1 MLPDDILVHYGTPR
15 HSGRYPWGSG
25 KDPYQSAK
33 GFFAERQRLRDQGLS
48 DTDIARAW
56 GMSTTEFRAI
66 GMHLGEEKRAGDISR
81 AVRMKQVGLP
91 NTVIAEK
98 MGINESSVRN
108 LLSKDASETKSN
120 VNRTADILAEQ
131 AKKHKYIEYG
141 AGVELNMGCSDAT
154 LRTAVEVLKQRGYV
168 TNEVYIKQ
176 AGSDKFTTL
185 KVLSPPGTKRSDLM
199 ANRDKIRTPGIAAD
213 LDGAF
218 TTGIKKPS
226 SISSKRI
233 KIRYDEDGGT
243 DMDGVIQIRRGVK
256 DLSLGN
262 STYAQVRI
270 AVDGTHYLKG
280 MAMYSDDLPKGVDV
294 VFNTNKKKGTPKL
307 GPKDN
312 TVLKPMKKDPDNP
325 FGATIRKQLY
335 FKSKDGKQKLSA
347 INIVNDEGT
356 WDKWSQS
363 LASQFLS
370 KQSPVLAKKQ
380 LAKVR
385 ESKQKQY
392 DDIMKLTNPS
402 LRKKLLIS
410 LADDCDSAS
419 VHLKAKA
426 LPGQSSQVILPLP
439 HMKKNEIYAPNY
451 RDGEVVSLV
460 RYPHGGTFEIPQLVV
475 NNRNKK
481 ARRTLGQVT
490 DAVGIHPS
498 VAERLSGADFDGDS
512 VVVIPHRG
520 KTRIKATK
528 PLKGLEGFDPKR
540 AYPKYTG
547 MKVMSD
553 TQTQMGKIS
562 NLITDMT
569 IKGASEQELARAV
582 RHSMVVIDAE
592 KHQLNYK
599 QSERDNGISALK
611 KKYQSGGASTLISRA
626 SGEKRIPKRRARSAR
641 EGGGI
646 DPKTGKKVLVE
657 TGESYIDSR
666 GKKVL
671 RTEKAPRMVLT
682 DDAYSLSSG
691 TRMENLYAE
700 HANSLKALANK
711 ARKEAVSQ
719 PRVKKNPQ
727 AARRYSREVAE
738 LKAQINVARK
748 AKPLERQAQV
758 IANGVV
764 DAKVRSNPDM
774 SYKDRAKVT
783 AMALK
788 TARQRLGYDRNATRI
803 RPTPLQYRAIQEG
816 AVSQSM
822 IDQILESADLD
833 HLKSLAMPKQTQPL
847 TRRQANRIS
856 IYRKN
861 GSTVAEIA
869 DALGISPARVREYLS
884 GTATVV

>member
-1 MLPDDILVHYGTPR
+1 MLRDDILVHYGTPR

-81 AVRMKQVGLP
+81 AVRMKQAGLP

-108 LLSKDASETKSN
+108 LLSKDVRETRSN
-120 VNRTADILAEQ
+120 VKRTADILAEQ

-213 LDGAF
+213 LDGTF

-226 SISSKRI
+226 SISSKRV
-233 KIRYDEDGGT
+233 KVRYDEDGGT

-335 FKSKDGKQKLSA
+335 FKGKDGKQKLSA

-599 QSERDNGISALK
+599 QSERDNGIAALK

-626 SGEKRIPKRRARSAR
+626 SGEKRIPKRKARSAR

-646 DPKTGKKVLVE
+646 DPKTGKRVWVE

-671 RTEKAPRMVLT
+671 RTEKAPRMALT

-884 GTATVV
+884 GTATVA

>member
-1 MLPDDILVHYGTPR
+1 MLQDDILVHYGTPR

-33 GFFAERQRLRDQGLS
+33 GFFAERQRLRDQGMS

-81 AVRMKQVGLP
+81 AVRMKQAGLP

-108 LLSKDASETKSN
+108 LLSKDVHDTKSN
-120 VNRTADILAEQ
+120 VNKTADILADQ
-131 AKKHKYIEYG
+131 AKKYKYIEYG

-218 TTGIKKPS
+218 TTGIKKPE

-233 KIRYDEDGGT
+233 KVRYDEDGGT

-335 FKSKDGKQKLSA
+335 FKGKDGKQKLSA

-451 RDGEVVSLV
+451 RNGEVVSLV

-520 KTRIKATK
+520 KTKIKATK

-540 AYPKYTG
+540 AYPKYKG

-599 QSERDNGISALK
+599 QSERDNGIAALK

-626 SGEKRIPKRRARSAR
+626 SGEKRIPKRKIRSAR
-641 EGGGI
+641 DGGGI
-646 DPKTGKKVLVE
+646 DPKTGKKVWVE

-671 RTEKAPRMVLT
+671 RTEKAPRMALT
-682 DDAYSLSSG
+682 DNAYSLSSG

-833 HLKSLAMPKQTQPL
+833 HLKSLAMPKKTQPL
-847 TRRQANRIS
+847 TRSQANRIS

>member
-48 DTDIARAW
+48 DTDIARGW

-81 AVRMKQVGLP
+81 AVRMKQAGLP

-108 LLSKDASETKSN
+108 LLSKDAREIKSN

-168 TNEVYIKQ
+168 ANEVYIKQ

-226 SISSKRI
+226 SISSNRVKV
-233 KIRYDEDGGT
+233 RYDEDGGT

-280 MAMYSDDLPKGVDV
+280 MAMYSDDMPKGVDV

-335 FKSKDGKQKLSA
+335 YKGKDGKQKLSA

-481 ARRTLGQVT
+481 ARHILGQVT

-540 AYPKYTG
+540 AYPKYDG

-569 IKGASEQELARAV
+569 IKGASEQELSRAV

-599 QSERDNGISALK
+599 QSERDNGIAALK

-626 SGEKRIPKRRARSAR
+626 SGEKRIPKRKTRSAR

-646 DPKTGKKVLVE
+646 DPKTGKKVWVE

-671 RTEKAPRMVLT
+671 RTEKAPRMALT

-833 HLKSLAMPKQTQPL
+833 HLKSLAMPKKTQPL
-847 TRRQANRIS
+847 TRSQANRIS

-884 GTATVV
+884 GTATVA

>member
-1 MLPDDILVHYGTPR
+1 MLPNDILVHYGTPR

-33 GFFAERQRLRDQGLS
+33 SFFAERQRLRDQGLS

-81 AVRMKQVGLP
+81 AVRMKQAGLP

-120 VNRTADILAEQ
+120 VSKTADILAEQ

-218 TTGIKKPS
+218 TTGIKKPT

-233 KIRYDEDGGT
+233 KVRYEEDGGT

-335 FKSKDGKQKLSA
+335 FKGTDGKQKLSA

-370 KQSPVLAKKQ
+370 KQSPLLAKKQ
-380 LAKVR
+380 LAKVQ

-439 HMKKNEIYAPNY
+439 HIKKNEIYAPNY
-451 RDGEVVSLV
+451 RNGEVVSLV

-481 ARRTLGQVT
+481 ARHTLGQVT

-520 KTRIKATK
+520 KTKIKATK

-540 AYPKYTG
+540 AYPKYEG

-599 QSERDNGISALK
+599 QSERDNGIAALK

-626 SGEKRIPKRRARSAR
+626 SGEKRIPKRKIRSAR
-641 EGGGI
+641 DGGGI
-646 DPKTGKKVLVE
+646 DPKTGKKVWVE

-671 RTEKAPRMVLT
+671 RTEKAPRMALT
-682 DDAYSLSSG
+682 DNAYSLSSG

-774 SYKDRAKVT
+774 SYKDRAKVA
-783 AMALK
+783 AMALN
-788 TARQRLGYDRNATRI
+788 TARQRLGYDRDATRI

-833 HLKSLAMPKQTQPL
+833 HLKSLAMPKKTQPL
-847 TRRQANRIS
+847 TRSQANRIS

-884 GTATVV
+884 GAAAVA

>member
-56 GMSTTEFRAI
+56 GMSTTEFRAV

-81 AVRMKQVGLP
+81 AVRMKQAGLP

-108 LLSKDASETKSN
+108 LLSKDAREIKSN

-131 AKKHKYIEYG
+131 AEKHKYIEYG

-154 LRTAVEVLKQRGYV
+154 LRTAVEVLKRRGYV

-176 AGSDKFTTL
+176 SGSDKFTTL

-218 TTGIKKPS
+218 TTGIEKPS
-226 SISSKRI
+226 AISSKRV
-233 KIRYDEDGGT
+233 KVRYDEDGGT

-280 MAMYSDDLPKGVDV
+280 MAMYSDDLPKGIDV

-335 FKSKDGKQKLSA
+335 FKGKDGKQKLSA

-370 KQSPVLAKKQ
+370 KQSPILAKKQ

-481 ARRTLGQVT
+481 ARRILGQVT

-520 KTRIKATK
+520 KTGIKATK

-540 AYPKYTG
+540 AYPKYDG

-599 QSERDNGISALK
+599 QSERDNGIAALK

-646 DPKTGKKVLVE
+646 DPKTGKKVWVE
-657 TGESYIDSR
+657 TRESYIDSR

-671 RTEKAPRMVLT
+671 RTEKAPRMALT

>member
-81 AVRMKQVGLP
+81 AVRMKQAGLP

-108 LLSKDASETKSN
+108 LLSKDARETKSN

-233 KIRYDEDGGT
+233 KVRYDEEGGT

-307 GPKDN
+307 GPKDD

-335 FKSKDGKQKLSA
+335 YKGKDGKQKLSA

-599 QSERDNGISALK
+599 QSERDNGIAALK

-626 SGEKRIPKRRARSAR
+626 GGEKRIPKRKIRSAR

-646 DPKTGKKVLVE
+646 DPKTGKKVWVE

-666 GKKVL
+666 GKNVL
-671 RTEKAPRMVLT
+671 RTEKAPRMALT

-719 PRVKKNPQ
+719 PRAKKNPQ

-774 SYKDRAKVT
+774 PYKDRAKVT

-833 HLKSLAMPKQTQPL
+833 HLKSLAMPKKTQPL
-847 TRRQANRIS
+847 TRSQANRIS

-884 GTATVV
+884 GTATVA

>member
-81 AVRMKQVGLP
+81 AVRMKQAGLP

-108 LLSKDASETKSN
+108 LLSKDTREIKSN

-131 AKKHKYIEYG
+131 AKKYKYVEYG

-218 TTGIKKPS
+218 TTGIEKPS

-233 KIRYDEDGGT
+233 KVRYDEDGGT

-335 FKSKDGKQKLSA
+335 FKDRDGKQKLSA

-475 NNRNKK
+475 NNRNRK
-481 ARRTLGQVT
+481 ARRILGQVT
-490 DAVGIHPS
+490 DAVGIHPG

-520 KTRIKATK
+520 KTRIKASK

-540 AYPKYTG
+540 AYPKYDG

-599 QSERDNGISALK
+599 QSERDNGIAALK

-626 SGEKRIPKRRARSAR
+626 SGEKRIPKRKIRSAR

-646 DPKTGKKVLVE
+646 DLKTGKKVWIE
-657 TGESYIDSR
+657 TGESYINSR
-666 GKKVL
+666 GKKVV
-671 RTEKAPRMVLT
+671 RTEKAPRMALT
-682 DDAYSLSSG
+682 DDAHSLSSG
-691 TRMENLYAE
+691 TRMEKLYAE

-719 PRVKKNPQ
+719 PRVEKNPQ

>member
-1 MLPDDILVHYGTPR
+1 MLPNDILVHYGTPR

-48 DTDIARAW
+48 DTEIARAW

-108 LLSKDASETKSN
+108 LLSKDTRETRSG
-120 VNRTADILAEQ
+120 VNKTADILAEQ
-131 AKKHKYIEYG
+131 AKKYKYIEYG

-185 KVLSPPGTKRSDLM
+185 KVLSPPGTKRYDLM

-226 SISSKRI
+226 SISSKRV
-233 KIRYDEDGGT
+233 KVRYDEDGGT

-335 FKSKDGKQKLSA
+335 FKGKDGKQKLSA

-370 KQSPVLAKKQ
+370 KQSPLLAKKQ
-380 LAKVR
+380 LAKVL

-410 LADDCDSAS
+410 LADDCDSSS
-419 VHLKAKA
+419 VHLKAKS

-481 ARRTLGQVT
+481 ARRILGQVT

-540 AYPKYTG
+540 AYPKYDG

-599 QSERDNGISALK
+599 QSERDNGIAALK

-626 SGEKRIPKRRARSAR
+626 SGEKRIPKRKTRSAR

-646 DPKTGKKVLVE
+646 DPKTGKKVWVE

-671 RTEKAPRMVLT
+671 RTEKAPRMALT

-719 PRVKKNPQ
+719 PRVEKNPQ

-774 SYKDRAKVT
+774 PYKDRAKVT

-861 GSTVAEIA
+861 GSTIAEIA

>member
-33 GFFAERQRLRDQGLS
+33 GFFAERRRLRDQGLS

-81 AVRMKQVGLP
+81 AVRMKQAGLP

-108 LLSKDASETKSN
+108 LLSKDAREVKSG

-233 KIRYDEDGGT
+233 KVRYDEDGGT

-335 FKSKDGKQKLSA
+335 YKGKDGKQKLSA

-370 KQSPVLAKKQ
+370 KQSPVLAKEQ
-380 LAKVR
+380 LSKVR

-599 QSERDNGISALK
+599 QSERDNGIAALK
-611 KKYQSGGASTLISRA
+611 NKYQSGGASTLISRA
-626 SGEKRIPKRRARSAR
+626 SGEKRIPKRKIRSAR
-641 EGGGI
+641 DGGGI
-646 DPKTGKKVLVE
+646 DPNTGKKAWVE

-671 RTEKAPRMVLT
+671 RTEKAPRMALT

-719 PRVKKNPQ
+719 PRAKKNLQ

-774 SYKDRAKVT
+774 PYKDRAKVT

-833 HLKSLAMPKQTQPL
+833 HLKSLAMPKKTQPL
-847 TRRQANRIS
+847 TRSQANRIS

-884 GTATVV
+884 GTATVA

>member
-81 AVRMKQVGLP
+81 AVRMKQAGLP

-108 LLSKDASETKSN
+108 LLSKDTREIKSN

-233 KIRYDEDGGT
+233 KVRYDEDGGT

-335 FKSKDGKQKLSA
+335 FKDKDGKRKLSA

-451 RDGEVVSLV
+451 RDGEIVSLV

-481 ARRTLGQVT
+481 ARRILGQVT

-528 PLKGLEGFDPKR
+528 PLKGLEGFDTKR
-540 AYPKYTG
+540 AYPKYDG

-599 QSERDNGISALK
+599 QSERDNGIAALK

-626 SGEKRIPKRRARSAR
+626 GGEKRIPKRRARSAR

-671 RTEKAPRMVLT
+671 RTEKAPRMALT

-884 GTATVV
+884 GTATVI

>member
-1 MLPDDILVHYGTPR
+1 MLPNDILVHYGTPR

-81 AVRMKQVGLP
+81 AVRMKQAGLP

-108 LLSKDASETKSN
+108 LLSKDASEIKSN

-226 SISSKRI
+226 SISSKRV
-233 KIRYDEDGGT
+233 KVRYDEDGGT

-280 MAMYSDDLPKGVDV
+280 MAMYSDDMPKGVDV

-312 TVLKPMKKDPDNP
+312 TVLKTMKKDPDNP

-335 FKSKDGKQKLSA
+335 FTGKDGKQKLSA

-370 KQSPVLAKKQ
+370 KQSPILAKKQ

-419 VHLKAKA
+419 VHLKAKS

-481 ARRTLGQVT
+481 ARRILGQVT

-540 AYPKYTG
+540 AYPKYNG

-599 QSERDNGISALK
+599 QSERDNGIAALK

-626 SGEKRIPKRRARSAR
+626 SGEKRIPKRRGRSAR

-646 DPKTGKKVLVE
+646 DPKTGKKVWVE

-671 RTEKAPRMVLT
+671 RTEKAPRMALT

-833 HLKSLAMPKQTQPL
+833 HLKSLAMPKQTHPL
-847 TRRQANRIS
+847 SRRQANRIS

>member
-33 GFFAERQRLRDQGLS
+33 GFFAERQRLRDQGMS

-81 AVRMKQVGLP
+81 AVRMKQAGLP

-108 LLSKDASETKSN
+108 LLSKDAHETKSN
-120 VNRTADILAEQ
+120 VNKTADILAEQ

-218 TTGIKKPS
+218 TTGIKKPT

-233 KIRYDEDGGT
+233 KVRYDEDGGT
-243 DMDGVIQIRRGVK
+243 DMDGVVQIRRGVK

-294 VFNTNKKKGTPKL
+294 VFNTNKKRGTPKL

-335 FKSKDGKQKLSA
+335 FKGKDGKQKLSA

-392 DDIMKLTNPS
+392 NDIMQLTNPS

-419 VHLKAKA
+419 VHLKAKS

-451 RDGEVVSLV
+451 RNGEVVSLV

-520 KTRIKATK
+520 KTKIKATK

-540 AYPKYTG
+540 AYPKYKG

-599 QSERDNGISALK
+599 QSERDNGIAALK

-626 SGEKRIPKRRARSAR
+626 GGEKRIPKRKIRSAR
-641 EGGGI
+641 DGGGI
-646 DPKTGKKVLVE
+646 DPKTGKKVWVE

-671 RTEKAPRMVLT
+671 RTEKAPRMALT
-682 DDAYSLSSG
+682 DNAYSLSSG

-884 GTATVV
+884 GTAKVV

>member
-81 AVRMKQVGLP
+81 AVRMKQAGLP

-108 LLSKDASETKSN
+108 LLSKDAREIKSN

-131 AKKHKYIEYG
+131 ADKYKYIEYG

-168 TNEVYIKQ
+168 ANEVYIKQ

-226 SISSKRI
+226 SISSKRV
-233 KIRYDEDGGT
+233 KVRYDEDGGT

-294 VFNTNKKKGTPKL
+294 VFNTNKNKGTPKL

-335 FKSKDGKQKLSA
+335 FKGKDGKQKLSA

-419 VHLKAKA
+419 VHLKAKS

-481 ARRTLGQVT
+481 ARRILGQVT

-520 KTRIKATK
+520 KTRIKSSK
-528 PLKGLEGFDPKR
+528 PLKGLDGFDPKR
-540 AYPKYTG
+540 AYPKYDG

-599 QSERDNGISALK
+599 QSERDNGIAALK

-626 SGEKRIPKRRARSAR
+626 SGEKRVPKRKIRSAR

-646 DPKTGKKVLVE
+646 DPKTGKKVWTE

-671 RTEKAPRMVLT
+671 RTEKVPRMALT

-884 GTATVV
+884 GTARVV

>member
-81 AVRMKQVGLP
+81 AVRMKQAGLP

-108 LLSKDASETKSN
+108 LLSKDTHETKSN
-120 VNRTADILAEQ
+120 VNKTADILAEQ
-131 AKKHKYIEYG
+131 AKKYKYIEYG

-233 KIRYDEDGGT
+233 KVRYDEDGGT

-335 FKSKDGKQKLSA
+335 FKGKDGKQKLSA

-451 RDGEVVSLV
+451 RDGEIVSLV

-540 AYPKYTG
+540 AYPKYDG

-599 QSERDNGISALK
+599 QSERDNGIAALK

-626 SGEKRIPKRRARSAR
+626 SGEKRIPKRKIRSAR

-646 DPKTGKKVLVE
+646 DPKTGKKVWVE

-671 RTEKAPRMVLT
+671 RTEKAPRMALT
-682 DDAYSLSSG
+682 DDARSLSSG

-719 PRVKKNPQ
+719 PRIKKNPQ

-833 HLKSLAMPKQTQPL
+833 HLKSLAMPKQTHPL

>member
-1 MLPDDILVHYGTPR
+1 MLPNDILVHYGTPR

-81 AVRMKQVGLP
+81 AVRMKQAGLP

-108 LLSKDASETKSN
+108 LLSKDIRETRSN
-120 VNRTADILAEQ
+120 VDKTADILAEQ

-185 KVLSPPGTKRSDLM
+185 KVLSPPGTKRSELM

-213 LDGAF
+213 LEGAF
-218 TTGIKKPS
+218 TTGIQKPS
-226 SISSKRI
+226 SISSKRV
-233 KIRYDEDGGT
+233 KVRYDEDGGT

-312 TVLKPMKKDPDNP
+312 TVLKPMKNDPDNP

-335 FKSKDGKQKLSA
+335 FKGKDGKQKLSA

-380 LAKVR
+380 LTKVR

-481 ARRTLGQVT
+481 ARRILGQVT

-540 AYPKYTG
+540 AYPKYNG

-599 QSERDNGISALK
+599 QSERDNGIAALK

-626 SGEKRIPKRRARSAR
+626 SGEKRIPKRRVRSAR

-646 DPKTGKKVLVE
+646 DPKTGKKVFVE
-657 TGESYIDSR
+657 TGESYINSL

-671 RTEKAPRMVLT
+671 RTEKAPRMALT

-869 DALGISPARVREYLS
+869 DALGISPTRVREYLS

>member
-1 MLPDDILVHYGTPR
+1 MLPNDILVHYGTPR

-48 DTDIARAW
+48 DTDIARGW

-81 AVRMKQVGLP
+81 AVRMKQAGLP

-108 LLSKDASETKSN
+108 LLSKDTREIKSN

-233 KIRYDEDGGT
+233 KVRYDEDGGT
-243 DMDGVIQIRRGVK
+243 DMDGVIQIRRGAK

-335 FKSKDGKQKLSA
+335 FKGKDGKQKLSA

-356 WDKWSQS
+356 WDRWSQS

-370 KQSPVLAKKQ
+370 KQSPALAKKQ

-439 HMKKNEIYAPNY
+439 HTKKNEIYAPNY
-451 RDGEVVSLV
+451 RDGEIVSLV

-481 ARRTLGQVT
+481 ARRILGQVT

-540 AYPKYTG
+540 AYPKYDG

-599 QSERDNGISALK
+599 QSERDNGIAALK

-671 RTEKAPRMVLT
+671 RTEKVPRMALT

-727 AARRYSREVAE
+727 AARRYSQEVAE

-833 HLKSLAMPKQTQPL
+833 HLKSLAMPKQIQPL

>member
-1 MLPDDILVHYGTPR
+1 MLRDDILAHYGTPR

-33 GFFAERQRLRDQGLS
+33 GFFAERQRLRDNGLS

-81 AVRMKQVGLP
+81 AVRMKQAGLP

-108 LLSKDASETKSN
+108 LLAKDAREIKSN

-131 AKKHKYIEYG
+131 AKKYKYIEYG

-185 KVLSPPGTKRSDLM
+185 KVLSPPGTKRYDLM

-226 SISSKRI
+226 SISSKRVEV
-233 KIRYDEDGGT
+233 RYDEDGGT

-280 MAMYSDDLPKGVDV
+280 MAMYSDDMPKGVDV

-335 FKSKDGKQKLSA
+335 FKGKDGKQKLSA

-481 ARRTLGQVT
+481 ARRILGQAT

-599 QSERDNGISALK
+599 QSERDNGIAALK

-626 SGEKRIPKRRARSAR
+626 SGEKRIPKRKIRSAR

-646 DPKTGKKVLVE
+646 DPKTGKKVWVE

-671 RTEKAPRMVLT
+671 RTEKAPSMALT
-682 DDAYSLSSG
+682 DNAYSLSSG
-691 TRMENLYAE
+691 TLMENLYAE

-719 PRVKKNPQ
+719 PRVKKDPR

-738 LKAQINVARK
+738 LRAQINVARK

-869 DALGISPARVREYLS
+869 DALGISPSRVREYLS

>member
-48 DTDIARAW
+48 DTEIARGW

-81 AVRMKQVGLP
+81 AVRMKQAGLP

-108 LLSKDASETKSN
+108 LLSKDAREVKSS
-120 VNRTADILAEQ
+120 VNKTADILAEQ

-141 AGVELNMGCSDAT
+141 VGVELNLGCSDAT

-218 TTGIKKPS
+218 TTGIKKPV
-226 SISSKRI
+226 SISSERI
-233 KIRYDEDGGT
+233 KVRYDEDGGT

-262 STYAQVRI
+262 SAYAQVRI

-280 MAMYSDDLPKGVDV
+280 MAMYGDDLPKGVDV

-307 GPKDN
+307 GPKDD

-335 FKSKDGKQKLSA
+335 FKGKDGKQKLSA

-481 ARRTLGQVT
+481 ARRTLGQAT
-490 DAVGIHPS
+490 DAVGIHPG

-540 AYPKYTG
+540 AYPKYNG

-599 QSERDNGISALK
+599 QSERDNGIAALK

-626 SGEKRIPKRRARSAR
+626 GGEKRIPKRKARSAR

-671 RTEKAPRMVLT
+671 RTEKVPRMALT

>member
-81 AVRMKQVGLP
+81 AVRMKQAGLP

-108 LLSKDASETKSN
+108 LLSKDAREVKSN
-120 VNRTADILAEQ
+120 VNKTADILAEQ

-226 SISSKRI
+226 SISSKRV
-233 KIRYDEDGGT
+233 KVRYDEDGGT

-335 FKSKDGKQKLSA
+335 FKGADGKQKLSA
-347 INIVNDEGT
+347 INIVNDEGS

-490 DAVGIHPS
+490 DAVGIHPG

-520 KTRIKATK
+520 KTRIKAAK

-540 AYPKYTG
+540 AYPKYDG

-599 QSERDNGISALK
+599 QSERDNGIAALK

-626 SGEKRIPKRRARSAR
+626 GGEKRIPKRKLRSAR

-646 DPKTGKKVLVE
+646 DPKTGKKVWVE

-671 RTEKAPRMVLT
+671 RTEKTPRMALT

-884 GTATVV
+884 GTAAVV

>member
-1 MLPDDILVHYGTPR
+1 MLLDDILVHYGTPR

-81 AVRMKQVGLP
+81 AVRMKQAGLP

-108 LLSKDASETKSN
+108 LLSKDAREIKSN
-120 VNRTADILAEQ
+120 VNKTADILAEQ
-131 AKKHKYIEYG
+131 ARKHKYIEYG

-233 KIRYDEDGGT
+233 KVRYDEEGGT

-307 GPKDN
+307 GPKDD

-335 FKSKDGKQKLSA
+335 FKDKDGKQKLSA

-599 QSERDNGISALK
+599 QSELDNGIAALK

-626 SGEKRIPKRRARSAR
+626 SGEKRIPKRKIRSAR

-646 DPKTGKKVLVE
+646 DPKTGKKVWVE

-666 GKKVL
+666 GKKVV
-671 RTEKAPRMVLT
+671 RTEKVPSMALT
-682 DDAYSLSSG
+682 DDAHSLSSG
-691 TRMENLYAE
+691 TKMEKLYAE

-774 SYKDRAKVT
+774 PYKDRAKVT

-833 HLKSLAMPKQTQPL
+833 HIKSLAMPKKTQPL
-847 TRRQANRIS
+847 TRSQANRIS

-884 GTATVV
+884 GTATVA

>member
-81 AVRMKQVGLP
+81 AVRMKQAGLP

-108 LLSKDASETKSN
+108 LLSKDTREIKSN

-168 TNEVYIKQ
+168 TNEVYINQ

-233 KIRYDEDGGT
+233 KVRYDEDGGT

-335 FKSKDGKQKLSA
+335 FKGKDGKQKLSA

-451 RDGEVVSLV
+451 RDGEIVSLV

-481 ARRTLGQVT
+481 ARRILGQVT

-540 AYPKYTG
+540 AYPKYDG

-599 QSERDNGISALK
+599 QSERDNGIAALK

-646 DPKTGKKVLVE
+646 DPKTGKKVWVE

-671 RTEKAPRMVLT
+671 RTEKAPRMALT
-682 DDAYSLSSG
+682 DDARSLSSG

-833 HLKSLAMPKQTQPL
+833 HLKSLAMPKQTHPL

>member
-1 MLPDDILVHYGTPR
+1 
-15 HSGRYPWGSG
+15 
-25 KDPYQSAK
+25 
-33 GFFAERQRLRDQGLS
+33 
-48 DTDIARAW
+48 
-56 GMSTTEFRAI
+56 
-66 GMHLGEEKRAGDISR
+66 MHLGEEKRAGDISR
-81 AVRMKQVGLP
+81 AVRMKQAGLP

-108 LLSKDASETKSN
+108 LLSKDTREIKSN
-120 VNRTADILAEQ
+120 VNKTADILAEQ

-176 AGSDKFTTL
+176 SESDKFTTL

-226 SISSKRI
+226 SISSKRV
-233 KIRYDEDGGT
+233 KVRYDEDGGT

-262 STYAQVRI
+262 SAYAQVRI

-280 MAMYSDDLPKGVDV
+280 MAMYSDDLPKGIDV

-335 FKSKDGKQKLSA
+335 FKGKDGKQKLSA

-520 KTRIKATK
+520 KTRIKANK

-540 AYPKYTG
+540 AYPKYDG

-599 QSERDNGISALK
+599 QSERDNGIAALK

-646 DPKTGKKVLVE
+646 DPKTGKKVWVE

-671 RTEKAPRMVLT
+671 RTEKAPRMALT

-847 TRRQANRIS
+847 TRHQANRIS

-884 GTATVV
+884 GTAIVV

>member
-81 AVRMKQVGLP
+81 AVRMKQAGLP

-108 LLSKDASETKSN
+108 LLSKDAREIKSN

-233 KIRYDEDGGT
+233 KVRYDEDGGT

-335 FKSKDGKQKLSA
+335 FKSKDGKRKLSA

-481 ARRTLGQVT
+481 ARRVLGQVT

-599 QSERDNGISALK
+599 QSERDNGIAALK

-626 SGEKRIPKRRARSAR
+626 SGEKRIPKRKIRSAR

-646 DPKTGKKVLVE
+646 DPKTGKKVWVE

-671 RTEKAPRMVLT
+671 RTEKAPRMALT

-764 DAKVRSNPDM
+764 EAKVRSNPDM

-833 HLKSLAMPKQTQPL
+833 HLKSLAMPKQTHPL
-847 TRRQANRIS
+847 TRSQANRIS

>member
-1 MLPDDILVHYGTPR
+1 MLPNDILVHYGTPR

-56 GMSTTEFRAI
+56 GMSTTELRAI

-81 AVRMKQVGLP
+81 AVRMKQAGLP

-108 LLSKDASETKSN
+108 LLSKDAHEIKSN

-131 AKKHKYIEYG
+131 ADKYKYIEYG

-168 TNEVYIKQ
+168 ANEVYIKQ

-233 KIRYDEDGGT
+233 KVRYDEDGGT

-335 FKSKDGKQKLSA
+335 FKGKDGKQKLSA

-370 KQSPVLAKKQ
+370 KQSPVLAKTQ

-481 ARRTLGQVT
+481 ARRILGQVT
-490 DAVGIHPS
+490 DAVGIHPG

-540 AYPKYTG
+540 AYPKYDG

-599 QSERDNGISALK
+599 QSERDNGIAALK
-611 KKYQSGGASTLISRA
+611 KKYQSGGASTLISKA
-626 SGEKRIPKRRARSAR
+626 SGEKRIPKRKPRSAR
-641 EGGGI
+641 DGGGI
-646 DPKTGKKVLVE
+646 DPKTGKKVWVE

-671 RTEKAPRMVLT
+671 RTEKAPRMALT
-682 DDAYSLSSG
+682 DDAHSLSSG
-691 TRMENLYAE
+691 TRMENLYAD

-783 AMALK
+783 AMALN

-833 HLKSLAMPKQTQPL
+833 HLKSLAMPKQTSPL

-884 GTATVV
+884 GTATVA

>member
-33 GFFAERQRLRDQGLS
+33 SFFAERQRLRDQGLS

-81 AVRMKQVGLP
+81 AVRMKQAGLP

-108 LLSKDASETKSN
+108 LLSKDAREIKSN

-226 SISSKRI
+226 SISSKRV
-233 KIRYDEDGGT
+233 KVRYDEDGGT

-335 FKSKDGKQKLSA
+335 FKGKDGQPKLSA

-392 DDIMKLTNPS
+392 DDIVKLTNPS

-426 LPGQSSQVILPLP
+426 LPGQSSQVILPLS
-439 HMKKNEIYAPNY
+439 HMKQNEIYAPNY

-540 AYPKYTG
+540 AYPKYDG

-599 QSERDNGISALK
+599 QSERDNGIAALK

-626 SGEKRIPKRRARSAR
+626 GGEKRIPKRRARSAR

-646 DPKTGKKVLVE
+646 DPKTGKKVWVE

-671 RTEKAPRMVLT
+671 RTEKAPRMALT

-822 IDQILESADLD
+822 VDQILESADLD

-847 TRRQANRIS
+847 ARRQANRIS

>member
-1 MLPDDILVHYGTPR
+1 MLRDDILVHYGTPR

-33 GFFAERQRLRDQGLS
+33 GFFAERRRLRDQGLS

-81 AVRMKQVGLP
+81 AVRMKQAGLP

-108 LLSKDASETKSN
+108 LLSKDVRETKSN

-131 AKKHKYIEYG
+131 AEKHKYIEYG

-233 KIRYDEDGGT
+233 KVRYDEDGGT

-335 FKSKDGKQKLSA
+335 FKGKDGKQKLSA

-540 AYPKYTG
+540 AYPKYDG

-599 QSERDNGISALK
+599 QSERDNGIAALK

-626 SGEKRIPKRRARSAR
+626 SGDKRIPKRKIRSAR

-646 DPKTGKKVLVE
+646 DPKTGKKVWVE

-666 GKKVL
+666 GRKVL
-671 RTEKAPRMVLT
+671 RTEKAPRMALT

-711 ARKEAVSQ
+711 VRKEAVSQ

-748 AKPLERQAQV
+748 AKPLERQAQI

>member
-33 GFFAERQRLRDQGLS
+33 GFFAERRRLRDQGLS

-56 GMSTTEFRAI
+56 GMTTTEFRAI

-81 AVRMKQVGLP
+81 AVRMKQAGLP

-108 LLSKDASETKSN
+108 LLSKDAHEIKSN
-120 VNRTADILAEQ
+120 VSRTADILAEQ

-233 KIRYDEDGGT
+233 KVRYDEDGGT

-335 FKSKDGKQKLSA
+335 FKGKDGKQKLSA

-451 RDGEVVSLV
+451 RDGEIVSLV

-481 ARRTLGQVT
+481 ARRILGQVT

-540 AYPKYTG
+540 AYPKYDG

-599 QSERDNGISALK
+599 QSERDNGIAALK

-626 SGEKRIPKRRARSAR
+626 SGEKRIPKRKVRPAR

-646 DPKTGKKVLVE
+646 DPKTGKKVWVE

-682 DDAYSLSSG
+682 EDAHSLSSG

-884 GTATVV
+884 GTAAVV

>member
-81 AVRMKQVGLP
+81 AVRMKQAGLP

-108 LLSKDASETKSN
+108 LLSKDAHEIKSN

-233 KIRYDEDGGT
+233 KVRYDEDGGT

-335 FKSKDGKQKLSA
+335 FKGKDGKQKLSA

-540 AYPKYTG
+540 AYPKYDG

-599 QSERDNGISALK
+599 QSERDNGIAALK

-626 SGEKRIPKRRARSAR
+626 SGEKRIPKRKIRSAR
-641 EGGGI
+641 EGGSI
-646 DPKTGKKVLVE
+646 DPKTGKKVWVE

-671 RTEKAPRMVLT
+671 RTEKAPRMALT

-833 HLKSLAMPKQTQPL
+833 HLKSLAMPKQTHPL

>member
-33 GFFAERQRLRDQGLS
+33 SFFAERQRLRDHGLS

-81 AVRMKQVGLP
+81 AVRMKQAGLP

-108 LLSKDASETKSN
+108 LLSKDSRETRSN

-131 AKKHKYIEYG
+131 AKKYKYIEYG

-185 KVLSPPGTKRSDLM
+185 KVLSPHGTKRSDLM

-233 KIRYDEDGGT
+233 KVRYDEDGGT

-312 TVLKPMKKDPDNP
+312 TVLKPMKQDPDNP

-335 FKSKDGKQKLSA
+335 FKGKDGTQKLSA

-385 ESKQKQY
+385 ESKQMQY
-392 DDIMKLTNPS
+392 DDIMRLTNPS

-540 AYPKYTG
+540 AYPKYDG

-599 QSERDNGISALK
+599 QSERDNGIAALK

-626 SGEKRIPKRRARSAR
+626 SGEKRIPRRKARSAR
-641 EGGGI
+641 EGGSI
-646 DPKTGKKVLVE
+646 DPKTGKKVWVE
-657 TGESYIDSR
+657 TGESYIDSG

-671 RTEKAPRMVLT
+671 RTEKAPRMALT

-719 PRVKKNPQ
+719 PRVEKNPQ

-738 LKAQINVARK
+738 LRAQINVARK

-884 GTATVV
+884 GTAAVV

>member
-25 KDPYQSAK
+25 KDPYQNAK

-81 AVRMKQVGLP
+81 AVRMKQAGLP

-108 LLSKDASETKSN
+108 LLSKDAREIKSN

-233 KIRYDEDGGT
+233 KVRYDEEGGT

-335 FKSKDGKQKLSA
+335 FKGKDGKQKLSA

-385 ESKQKQY
+385 EAKQKQY

-481 ARRTLGQVT
+481 ARRVLGQVT

-540 AYPKYTG
+540 AYPKYDG

-599 QSERDNGISALK
+599 QSERDNGIAALK

-626 SGEKRIPKRRARSAR
+626 SGEKPIPKRKIRSAR

-646 DPKTGKKVLVE
+646 DPKTGKKVWVE

-671 RTEKAPRMVLT
+671 RTERAPRMALT

>member
-81 AVRMKQVGLP
+81 AVRMKQAGLP

-108 LLSKDASETKSN
+108 LLSKDAREIKSN

-185 KVLSPPGTKRSDLM
+185 KVLSPPGTKRADLM

-233 KIRYDEDGGT
+233 KVRYDEDGGT

-335 FKSKDGKQKLSA
+335 FKGKDGKQKLSA

-380 LAKVR
+380 LVKVR

-540 AYPKYTG
+540 AYPKYDG

-599 QSERDNGISALK
+599 QSERDNGIAALK

-646 DPKTGKKVLVE
+646 DPNTGKKVWVE

-671 RTEKAPRMVLT
+671 RTEKAPRMALT

-884 GTATVV
+884 GTAAVV

>member
-81 AVRMKQVGLP
+81 AVRMKQAGLP

-108 LLSKDASETKSN
+108 LLSKDAREVKSN

-131 AKKHKYIEYG
+131 AKTHKYIEYG

-226 SISSKRI
+226 SISSKRV
-233 KIRYDEDGGT
+233 KVRYDEDGGT

-335 FKSKDGKQKLSA
+335 FKGKDGKQKLSA

-481 ARRTLGQVT
+481 ARRVLGQVT

-520 KTRIKATK
+520 KTRIKAAK

-540 AYPKYTG
+540 AYPKYNG

-599 QSERDNGISALK
+599 QSERDNGIAALK

-626 SGEKRIPKRRARSAR
+626 SGEKRIPKRKVRSAR

-646 DPKTGKKVLVE
+646 DPKTGKKVWVE

-671 RTEKAPRMVLT
+671 RTEKAPRMALT
-682 DDAYSLSSG
+682 DNAYSLSSG

-861 GSTVAEIA
+861 GSTIAEIA

>member
-81 AVRMKQVGLP
+81 AVRMKQAGLP

-108 LLSKDASETKSN
+108 LLSKDAREIKSN

-131 AKKHKYIEYG
+131 AKKDKYIEYG

-218 TTGIKKPS
+218 TTGIKKPE

-233 KIRYDEDGGT
+233 KVRYDEDGGT

-335 FKSKDGKQKLSA
+335 FKGKDGKQKLSA

-370 KQSPVLAKKQ
+370 KQSPLLAKKQ

-520 KTRIKATK
+520 KTKIKASK

-540 AYPKYTG
+540 AYPKYNG

-599 QSERDNGISALK
+599 QSERDNGIAALK

-626 SGEKRIPKRRARSAR
+626 SGEKRIPKRKIRSAR

-646 DPKTGKKVLVE
+646 DPKTGKKVWVE

-671 RTEKAPRMVLT
+671 RTEKAPRMALT
-682 DDAYSLSSG
+682 DNAYSLSSG

-884 GTATVV
+884 GTTTVV

>member
-1 MLPDDILVHYGTPR
+1 MLPNDILVHYGTPR

-33 GFFAERQRLRDQGLS
+33 GFFAERQRLRDHGMS

-81 AVRMKQVGLP
+81 AVRMKQAGLP

-108 LLSKDASETKSN
+108 LLSKDAREIKSN

-131 AKKHKYIEYG
+131 AKNHKYIEYG

-233 KIRYDEDGGT
+233 KVRYDEEGGT

-307 GPKDN
+307 GPKDD

-335 FKSKDGKQKLSA
+335 YKGKDGKRKLSA

-481 ARRTLGQVT
+481 ARHTLGQVT

-540 AYPKYTG
+540 AYPKYDG

-599 QSERDNGISALK
+599 QSERDNGIAALK

-626 SGEKRIPKRRARSAR
+626 SGEKRIPKRKIRSAR
-641 EGGGI
+641 DGGGI
-646 DPKTGKKVLVE
+646 DPKTGKKVWVE

-671 RTEKAPRMVLT
+671 RTEKAPRMALT

-774 SYKDRAKVT
+774 PYKDRAKVT

-847 TRRQANRIS
+847 TKRQANRIS

-884 GTATVV
+884 GTVTVA

>member
-1 MLPDDILVHYGTPR
+1 MLSNDILVHYGTPR

-81 AVRMKQVGLP
+81 AVRMKQAGLP

-108 LLSKDASETKSN
+108 LLSKDAHEIKSN

-226 SISSKRI
+226 SISSKRV
-233 KIRYDEDGGT
+233 KVRYDEDGGT

-280 MAMYSDDLPKGVDV
+280 MAMYSDDMPKGVDV

-335 FKSKDGKQKLSA
+335 FKGEDGKQKLSA

-356 WDKWSQS
+356 WNKWSQS

-481 ARRTLGQVT
+481 ARRILGQVT

-528 PLKGLEGFDPKR
+528 PLKGLAGFDPKR
-540 AYPKYTG
+540 AYPKYDG

-599 QSERDNGISALK
+599 QSERDNGIAALK

-626 SGEKRIPKRRARSAR
+626 SGDKRIPKRKARSAR

-646 DPKTGKKVLVE
+646 DPKTGKKVWVE

-671 RTEKAPRMVLT
+671 RTEKVPRMALT

-691 TRMENLYAE
+691 TRVENLYAE

-884 GTATVV
+884 GTAEVV

>member
-48 DTDIARAW
+48 DTEIARGW

-81 AVRMKQVGLP
+81 AVRMKQAGLP

-108 LLSKDASETKSN
+108 LLSKDTREVKSS
-120 VNRTADILAEQ
+120 VNKTADILAEQ

-218 TTGIKKPS
+218 TTGIKNPS

-233 KIRYDEDGGT
+233 KVRYDEDGGT

-262 STYAQVRI
+262 SAYAQVRI

-335 FKSKDGKQKLSA
+335 FKGKDGKQKLSA

-356 WDKWSQS
+356 WDKWTQS

-481 ARRTLGQVT
+481 ARRVLGQVT

-540 AYPKYTG
+540 AYPKYDG

-599 QSERDNGISALK
+599 QSERDNGIAALK

-646 DPKTGKKVLVE
+646 DPKTGKKVWVE

-671 RTEKAPRMVLT
+671 RTEKAPRMALV

-884 GTATVV
+884 GTAAVV

>member
-33 GFFAERQRLRDQGLS
+33 GFFAERRRLRDQGLS

-81 AVRMKQVGLP
+81 AVRMKQAGLP

-108 LLSKDASETKSN
+108 LLSKDARAVKSN
-120 VNRTADILAEQ
+120 VNKTADILAEQ

-233 KIRYDEDGGT
+233 KVRYDEDGGT

-280 MAMYSDDLPKGVDV
+280 MAMYSDDMPKGVDV

-335 FKSKDGKQKLSA
+335 FKGKDGKQKLSA

-356 WDKWSQS
+356 WDMWSQS

-540 AYPKYTG
+540 AYPKYDG

-599 QSERDNGISALK
+599 QSERDNGIAALK

-626 SGEKRIPKRRARSAR
+626 GGEKRIPKRKLRSAR

-646 DPKTGKKVLVE
+646 DPKTGKKVWVE
-657 TGESYIDSR
+657 TGESYIDVR

-671 RTEKAPRMVLT
+671 RTETSPRMALT
-682 DDAYSLSSG
+682 DNAYSLSSG
-691 TRMENLYAE
+691 TRIENLYAE

-719 PRVKKNPQ
+719 PRAKKNPQ

-764 DAKVRSNPDM
+764 DAKARSNPDM

-833 HLKSLAMPKQTQPL
+833 HLKALAMPKQTQPL

>member
-1 MLPDDILVHYGTPR
+1 MLPNDILVHYGTPR

-81 AVRMKQVGLP
+81 AVRMKQAGLP

-108 LLSKDASETKSN
+108 LLAKDAREIKSN

-131 AKKHKYIEYG
+131 AEKHKYIEYG

-233 KIRYDEDGGT
+233 EVRYDEDGGT

-280 MAMYSDDLPKGVDV
+280 MAMYSDDMPKGVDV

-335 FKSKDGKQKLSA
+335 FKGKDGKQKLSA

-528 PLKGLEGFDPKR
+528 PLKGLDGFDPKR

-599 QSERDNGISALK
+599 QSERDNGIAALK

-626 SGEKRIPKRRARSAR
+626 SGEKRIPKRKARSAR

-646 DPKTGKKVLVE
+646 DPKTGKKVWVE

-671 RTEKAPRMVLT
+671 RTEKAPRMALT

-727 AARRYSREVAE
+727 AARRYSKEVAE

-833 HLKSLAMPKQTQPL
+833 HLKSLAMPKKTQPL

-884 GTATVV
+884 GTAAVV